1 MKATM
6 DNQQFLTPHLY
17 TTVSEVE
24 IIDCLVD
31 YGYMPKQFDQNQ
43 VISFVKNENFYLVLF
58 LAKQDGQK
66 GFLMYEILDFT
77 MHEREIYLMSCLFK
91 ELAAA
96 NANNNTYRKAQYK
109 LDEVLG
115 MVPTFRALYGKTFD
129 PDDYN
134 MAA

>member
-1 MKATM
+1 M

-17 TTVSEVE
+17 TTVNEVE

-58 LAKQDGQK
+58 SAKQDGQK

-77 MHEREIYLMSCLFK
+77 MHEREIYLMSYLFK

-96 NANNNTYRKAQYK
+96 NDNNNTYRKAQYK